1 MQNVMA
7 VEPKRSTIYFEPTL
21 HRVLR
26 IKSAE
31 TSRSISHL
39 VNDAVRE
46 MLSEDAKDLAAFEER
61 ASEPLISYEGMLTKL
76 REDGRI

>member
-1 MQNVMA
+1 MQNVTA

-31 TSRSISHL
+31 TSRSISNL
-39 VNDAVRE
+39 VNDAIRE
-46 MLSEDAKDLAAFEER
+46 VFLEDAEDLAAFEER
-61 ASEPLISYEGMLTKL
+61 ASEPLISYEGMLKKL